1 MSTIKQTEN
10 EIRKGKN
17 LTENIPVFVTRM
29 ASLYGEFSYLNLAM
43 QLSLLAERN
52 EEDGNELNKH
62 NKEIY
67 DELLEILQLVTS
79 DSFDPDSYKTGI
91 EKLIALRETI
101 RHRMEAVT
109 NYVDKLVLYEYMLKR
124 LSSSF
129 ETVEIER
136 ATNDELAGE
145 ILRWIF
151 GTSDNAV
158 INERIRT
165 VCSCLPVRLTKSKI
179 LDMVDSVFSLYN
191 GSDKKALDNFDYML
205 RSASGLIKSD
215 EKYDIYENVK
225 EMLDELEN
233 ADYSALDERKY
244 WELKDDHRLSAS
256 SSQDLADELEQLMGL
271 TNSVLAVLLTRQ
283 YFSFE
288 TETRAR
294 DYSKLISE
302 ILSGN
307 DDYDALFKDVEGKVE
322 ELSEQ
327 IQDEESVIAV
337 INSQYSD
344 VVSQLLL
351 DTPMKRLFICS
362 RLCSESTFA
371 ELADDLSKTEYD
383 YLMNLRQAFKDDLT
397 KLMSN
402 SNKLMNRAITAQ
414 LLLELPVMMSSRN
427 EVMDYVKNALMNC
440 RDDAERQVSVN
451 LIRDCYGEF

>member
-52 EEDGNELNKH
+52 EEDGNALNKH

-67 DELLEILQLVTS
+67 DELLETIKLITS
-79 DSFDPDSYKTGI
+79 DSFDPDSYKNGI

-165 VCSCLPVRLTKSKI
+165 VCSCLP
-179 LDMVDSVFSLYN
+179 
-191 GSDKKALDNFDYML
+191 
-205 RSASGLIKSD
+205 
-215 EKYDIYENVK
+215 
-225 EMLDELEN
+225 
-233 ADYSALDERKY
+233 
-244 WELKDDHRLSAS
+244 
-256 SSQDLADELEQLMGL
+256 
-271 TNSVLAVLLTRQ
+271 
-283 YFSFE
+283 
-288 TETRAR
+288 
-294 DYSKLISE
+294 
-302 ILSGN
+302 
-307 DDYDALFKDVEGKVE
+307 
-322 ELSEQ
+322 
-327 IQDEESVIAV
+327 
-337 INSQYSD
+337 
-344 VVSQLLL
+344 
-351 DTPMKRLFICS
+351 
-362 RLCSESTFA
+362 
-371 ELADDLSKTEYD
+371 
-383 YLMNLRQAFKDDLT
+383 
-397 KLMSN
+397 
-402 SNKLMNRAITAQ
+402 
-414 LLLELPVMMSSRN
+414 
-427 EVMDYVKNALMNC
+427 
-440 RDDAERQVSVN
+440 
-451 LIRDCYGEF
+451 